1 MSNGYFQLGCT
12 PTGTILK
19 LIRPTEGGE
28 MVTAKEITE
37 YLSKN
42 QVLYSAPSIGQG
54 VDALMASTKPDH
66 LVLLNKDAIGEINES
81 YQLRASSDKMQLTAR
96 FYAPSMK
103 GKRLTPE
110 EFINDLKQKNV
121 KCGIDEEA
129 IRTFF
134 AKPKYCTDVVVA
146 EGKPVKQGQ
155 HAWIEYFFDTDISQK
170 PALNEDGSVDFFNLN
185 TFAQCNEG
193 DLLAVLHPEVRG
205 EGGMT
210 IFGELIPPHEVKRTI
225 LKYGRNITL
234 SEDGKSIR
242 SDVTGHVSL
251 IEGKVFVSDVYEV
264 NDVGPATGNVEYDGN
279 VRVLGNVSENYSIK
293 AGGDVE
299 IRGVVEGATIEAEGN
314 ITIARGMKG
323 MGKGVLKAGNNII
336 SKFFEMSEVEAGG
349 YVETESVLHSTISAK
364 TEVIVTGKHGFIS
377 GGKVTA
383 GNLVRAKTLGT
394 DMGATT
400 IIEVGADPKIKVK
413 LDELKKNIQKNMK
426 AIEDAKPKLEGFL
439 VKMKSG
445 ANISL
450 DQKMYFQ
457 TMAAEDKQRK
467 EEIVAWQEEVDSLEE
482 IVENTTGATVEVT
495 GDVYAGTKICISDV
509 SMVVKNTMTY
519 ARFKKIDGDVKMT
532 AL

>member
-19 LIRPTEGGE
+19 LIRPTDGGQ

-42 QVLYSAPSIGQG
+42 QILYSAPSIGQG

-66 LVLLNKDAIGEINES
+66 LVLLNKDAMGEVNES

-103 GKRLTPE
+103 GKRLTAD
-110 EFINDLKQKNV
+110 EFIRDLAAKNV
-121 KCGIDEEA
+121 KNGINEDV
-129 IRTFF
+129 IRAFF
-134 AKPKYCTDVVVA
+134 EKPQYCTDVIVA

-155 HAWIEYFFDTDISQK
+155 HAWIEYMFDTDISQK
-170 PALNEDGSVDFFNLN
+170 PALNEDGSVDFFNLK
-185 TFAQCNEG
+185 TFAQCNKG
-193 DLLAVLHPEVRG
+193 DVLAVLHPEVRG
-205 EGGMT
+205 EGGIT
-210 IFGELIPPHEVKRTI
+210 IFGEVIPPFEVKRAA
-225 LKYGRNITL
+225 LKYGKNISL
-234 SEDGKSIR
+234 SEDGHSIT

-251 IEGKVFVSDVYEV
+251 VEGKVFVSDVYEV
-264 NDVGPATGNVEYDGN
+264 DNVGPATGNVEYDGN
-279 VRVLGNVSENYSIK
+279 IRVLGNVAENFSIK
-293 AGGDVE
+293 AGGDIE

-349 YVETESVLHSTISAK
+349 FVETESILHSTVSAK
-364 TEVIVTGKHGFIS
+364 TEIIVTGKHGFIS
-377 GGKVTA
+377 GGRVSA

-400 IIEVGADPKIKVK
+400 IIEVGADPKLKVR
-413 LDELKKNIQKNMK
+413 LEELKKNIQKNMK
-426 AIEDAKPKLEGFL
+426 AIDEAKPKLEGFL

-445 ANISL
+445 ATISL

-457 TMAAEDKQRK
+457 TLAADDKKRK
-467 EEIVAWQEEVDSLEE
+467 EEILAWQEEVDSLEE

-519 ARFKKIDGDVKMT
+519 ARFKKVDGDVKMT